1 MSVLRRSFIIAGRH
15 LFYTLSIS
23 VIIAMLV
30 IAGIVW
36 LSAAVTE
43 RKDDIASWASEQLG
57 YEVSIGSA
65 GLYWLDLFPQ
75 LQLQQVTV
83 LQDNGQTAMLSA
95 ETLHLEL
102 DLLATLD
109 TRSPVLSAVAANG
122 LKTEIRRSAD
132 NRLTLAGQ
140 RSSGFMFELED
151 VLERLD
157 RITLETAVIA
167 YRDGL
172 YPVLNGQYDI
182 HQATLSRDR
191 EHWQSQ
197 LTASPPTE
205 VAERL
210 AFDMRLTLAE
220 ASQLVGAEG
229 RLAVRDLQLA
239 GLQQM
244 ALLDL
249 PFTTDSG
256 QLDLETQLSWQPER
270 SQGEADIAVSNL
282 SLRSPDTADTL
293 PLTALQGRLQ
303 WQHERQD
310 WQLAGRQ
317 LQIQS
322 EDGDW
327 PQTAFTLES
336 ETAGQW
342 LVSGNYLQLSD
353 LHSFAVLF
361 PGLPRWLVELQTAGQ
376 VHDYRLAYDQR
387 RGLQSLT
394 AAVEQLTTEP
404 VESIPGVADLSFD
417 IDWQPDVADIRLHA
431 QDWQLFAPQWLPES
445 LWFESASGELQF
457 RKNTDG
463 WRASA
468 SDVRVLNDDLGL
480 FLDGWLQQSEEQKRA
495 DIALQLDDMR
505 VSRWL
510 NYLPGKLLDP
520 AFLQWSR
527 QAFQKG
533 IAESMTLEFNG
544 NPAEFP
550 FENAQAGSFSA
561 EMQLRDATLKY
572 APDWPALTAVDARL
586 TATGNQLQ
594 IETDRGQTAGFEF
607 TDVSAVIDRVFDGR
621 PQLRVDGALA
631 GSSAAALAFLQESPL
646 RSRYGKVTD
655 WLSVDGRSDIELQL
669 AVPLLSPGETE
680 VTGSVGFTDSQLTLK
695 AAPAAPVNAVS
706 GRLHFSNDGIV
717 AENLQGEFLQR
728 PASVTIAPVD
738 GSTRIT
744 ASGQLPAGQAGRLWQ
759 GQTPGFVSGETDF
772 NATIDVSELSPGEF
786 SFAAALSSDLDGLAL
801 ALPAPLGK
809 TAQQRRQLTFELQP
823 GDSGQA
829 TMYARLADVAQLVHQ
844 TGLQSRT
851 VLALGQANAALPDAG
866 FAARADLDELDLDAW
881 QRWYQQYDA
890 GTRMTENV
898 YLPEHLSA
906 QVDRLTFRNQAFADF
921 ALQAE
926 RMHNDWLLEMTGPQ
940 LAGRVHLPADSE
952 QAIDIDLTRLYWQLP
967 EREQDSD
974 TKTGDGTSAER
985 AALWPAMDVHIDDLR
1000 VDEMKLGTLQMA
1012 ASREGLGWVL
1022 NSASLESEVLQATAE
1037 GRWQQFETGDNS
1049 RVRITVNS
1057 DDLAGLLTDL
1067 QYQPVIEADDTQV
1080 DLNVEWPA
1088 DPLGFS
1094 RDSMQG
1100 NMTVSTGRGQL
1111 REVEPGAAGRVF
1123 GLLSFTAIPRRL
1135 SLDFSDLFDEGMTFN
1150 SINGRFDFDNGQ
1162 ARTDN
1167 LQLRSQ
1173 SAVINIQ
1180 GPVDLVD
1187 ETYDQIVQVTPS
1199 VSSTLPLAGAV
1210 AGGPVGLGVG
1220 TAIMLADRLVARV
1233 FDREIVDFISYRY
1246 RLSGPWKDPQMALIT
1261 SNDE

>member
-36 LSAAVTE
+36 LSATVTE

-65 GLYWLDLFPQ
+65 GLYWLDLFPK
-75 LQLQQVTV
+75 LQLDQVTV

-109 TRSPVLSAVAANG
+109 KGSPALSAVAVNG
-122 LKTEIRRSAD
+122 LETEVRRSAD
-132 NRLTLAGQ
+132 NRFTLAGQ

-151 VLERLD
+151 ALERLD
-157 RITLETAVIA
+157 RVTLETAIIT
-167 YRDGL
+167 YRDGP
-172 YPVLNGQYDI
+172 YPALNGQYDI
-182 HQATLSRDR
+182 HQATLSRDS
-191 EHWQSQ
+191 EHWHSQ
-197 LTASPPTE
+197 LTASPPTD

-229 RLAVRDLQLA
+229 SLDISDLQVA

-249 PFTTDSG
+249 PFETDTG
-256 QLDLETQLSWQPER
+256 QLDLDTQLSWQPDR
-270 SQGEADIAVSNL
+270 SQGEADIAISDL
-282 SLRSPDTADTL
+282 SLRSPSTADTL

-303 WQHERQD
+303 WQHEGPD
-310 WQLAGRQ
+310 WQLEGRQ

-327 PQTAFTLES
+327 PQTAFTAES
-336 ETAGQW
+336 VTAGQW
-342 LVSGNYLQLSD
+342 FVSGNYLQLSD

-361 PGLPRWLVELQTAGQ
+361 PDLPQWLVELQTAGK
-376 VHDYRLAYDQR
+376 VRDYRLAYDQTH
-387 RGLQSLT
+387 GLQSLT
-394 AAVEQLTTEP
+394 AAVDQLTSEP
-404 VESIPGVADLSFD
+404 VEKIPGVADLSFD

-445 LWFESASGELQF
+445 LWFESTSGDLQF
-457 RKNTDG
+457 RKKSDG

-480 FLDGWLQQSEEQKRA
+480 FLDGALQAVGEQKRA
-495 DIALQLDDMR
+495 DISLQLDDVT

-510 NYLPGKLLDP
+510 NYLPEQVLDP

-527 QAFQKG
+527 QAFQEG
-533 IAESMTLEFNG
+533 VAESMTLELNG
-544 NPAEFP
+544 NLADFP

-561 EMQLRDATLKY
+561 DMQLRDATLKY
-572 APDWPALTAVDARL
+572 APDWPALTAVDAQL
-586 TATGNQLQ
+586 MATGNQLQ
-594 IETDRGQTAGFEF
+594 IETNHGQTAGFDF
-607 TDVSAVIDRVFDGR
+607 TDVNAVIEQVFDGQ
-621 PQLRVDGALA
+621 PQLSVDGALA
-631 GSSAAALAFLQESPL
+631 GTSAAALAFLQESPL

-655 WLSVDGRSDIELQL
+655 WLSVDGRSDIDLQL
-669 AVPLLSPGETE
+669 AVPLLAPEETQ
-680 VTGSVGFTDSQLTLK
+680 VSGSVGFTDSQLTLA

-728 PASVTIAPVD
+728 PANVTIEPIE

-744 ASGQLPAGQAGRLWQ
+744 ASGQLPAAEAGRLWQ
-759 GQTPGFVSGETDF
+759 GQTPGFISGETDF
-772 NATIDVSELSPGEF
+772 DATIDVSELSPGEF
-786 SFAAALSSDLDGLAL
+786 SFAARLSSDLSGLAL
-801 ALPAPLGK
+801 ALPSPLGK
-809 TAQQRRQLTFELQP
+809 SAQQRRQLTFELQP
-823 GDSGQA
+823 GNSGQA
-829 TMYARLADVAQLVHQ
+829 TMHARLADVAQLVHQ
-844 TGLQSRT
+844 TGQQSRT
-851 VLALGQANAALPDAG
+851 VLALGKADAALSDAG

-890 GTRMTENV
+890 ATQMTENA
-898 YLPEHLSA
+898 YLPERISA
-906 QVDRLTFRNQAFADF
+906 QVDRLTFRNQSLADF
-921 ALQAE
+921 TLQAE
-926 RMHNDWLLEMTGPQ
+926 RTPNDWLLDMTGPQ
-940 LAGRVHLPADSE
+940 LAGRVRLPAE
-952 QAIDIDLTRLYWQLP
+952 PARAIDIDLARLHWQLP
-967 EREQDSD
+967 EQGPDSN
-974 TKTGDGTSAER
+974 TKTGDNTSAKR
-985 AALWPAMDVHIDDLR
+985 AVLWPAMDVHIDDLR
-1000 VDEMKLGTLQMA
+1000 VDETKLGMLEMV

-1022 NSASLESEVLQATAE
+1022 NSATLESEVLQATAE
-1037 GRWQQFETGDNS
+1037 GRWQQFEAGDNS
-1049 RVRITVNS
+1049 RFSITVNS
-1057 DDLAGLLTDL
+1057 DDLAGLLTEL
-1067 QYQPVIEADDTQV
+1067 QYQPVIEARDTQV
-1080 DLNVEWPA
+1080 DLNIEWPA

-1094 RDSMQG
+1094 RQSMQG
-1100 NMTVSTGRGQL
+1100 NMTLSTGRGQL

-1135 SLDFSDLFDEGMTFN
+1135 SLDFSDLFDEGMAFN

-1162 ARTDN
+1162 ARTDS
-1167 LQLRSQ
+1167 LRLRSQ
-1173 SAVINIQ
+1173 SAEINIQ

-1187 ETYDQIVQVTPS
+1187 QTYDQVVQVTPS

-1220 TAIMLADRLVARV
+1220 TAIMLADRLVGRV

-1246 RLSGPWKDPQMALIT
+1246 RLTGPWDDPKMDLIT